1 MIPSELYL
9 KLGIAYECSN
19 NPKKALICYD
29 KSAKFIDV
37 DNSATLKVLS
47 KNANLLLRCG
57 HDKEAADCLKEAQS
71 QDQGVLRGEFS
82 ALQGQVFERSNNFK
96 MAMHYYNQAQ
106 SIFESERRS
115 GSIIA

>member
-37 DNSATLKVLS
+37 DNSATLRVLS

-57 HDKEAADCLKEAQS
+57 HDKEAADCLSSK
-71 QDQGVLRGEFS
+71 LRVKTREF
-82 ALQGQVFERSNNFK
+82 
-96 MAMHYYNQAQ
+96 
-106 SIFESERRS
+106 
-115 GSIIA
+115 